1 MSISSP
7 QPGGRRQPFVKKA
20 VAGAG
25 AKPAADLKPS
35 GAPAKSRGGSAKA
48 SPGAP
53 GRPGAKDTGAKAPAR
68 QQGARGGHGP
78 GRGGGQP
85 PAVPEPAGRRN
96 SWASI
101 ALFAAVFVLAAAI
114 IGFGAYKVHENSLG
128 WQAHADGISGIVDY
142 RTKNSAMLT
151 RSQKYGALKYT
162 VTPPVGGDF
171 NPNWQR
177 CQGDVYSAAI
187 PNENAVDSLAHGA
200 VWITYQPDLP
210 AAQVAKLK
218 SKVQGNE
225 YMMMSPY
232 PGLDSPISLQAW
244 GFQLKVKNADDS
256 RITDFITDLKKNAAI
271 DSSTSCATGTY
282 ITGTGSTPF
291 DLGATPSA
299 APSAS
304 ASASAGA
311 SASPSA
317 GTSPT
322 TSASATPAP

>member
-25 AKPAADLKPS
+25 AKPGADQKPS
-35 GAPAKSRGGSAKA
+35 GAPLKPRAGSPKANPSAKA
-48 SPGAP
+48 SPGA
-53 GRPGAKDTGAKAPAR
+53 KESGAKAPAR
-68 QQGARGGHGP
+68 QQGTGGGRGP
-78 GRGGGQP
+78 GRSGGRA
-85 PAVPEPAGRRN
+85 PAAPEPAKRRN
-96 SWASI
+96 NWASV
-101 ALFAAVFVLAAAI
+101 ALFTAVFLLAAGI
-114 IGFGAYKVHENSLG
+114 IAFGAYKVHENSLG
-128 WQAHADGISGIVDY
+128 WQTRADKISGIVDY
-142 RTKNSAMLT
+142 REKNAAMLT
-151 RSQKYGALKYT
+151 KSQKYGALKYT
-162 VTPPVGGDF
+162 VTPPVGGDY

-177 CQGDVYSAAI
+177 CQGDVYTAPI

-225 YMMMSPY
+225 YLLMSPY

-271 DSSTSCATGTY
+271 DASTSCATGTY
-282 ITGTGSTPF
+282 VTGTGSTPF
-291 DLGATPSA
+291 DLGSPAP

-304 ASASAGA
+304 AST
-311 SASPSA
+311 SPSA
-317 GTSPT
+317 T
-322 TSASATPAP
+322 ASATPAP